1 MIHASDDPAVPVL
14 NSMKMYE
21 ALKKAGVEK
30 CSLHI
35 FPFGKHA
42 IALRHQPGST
52 ALWPEI
58 AEEWMKEIGVF

>member
-1 MIHASDDPAVPVL
+1 MFQ
-14 NSMKMYE
+14 
-21 ALKKAGVEK
+21 ALKRAGVEK

-42 IALRHQPGST
+42 IAMRHQPGST

-58 AEEWMKEIGVF
+58 AEEWMKEIGVFE